1 MAQEPHVPEPISTN
15 DWSQNKRF
23 IRTFA
28 SDAAALKGE
37 KVELFTAPAKAPV
50 PEAPNDALTQAI
62 ASANSDTIDLDKT
75 PTFDPARI
83 GAIPTDNPTERP
95 VERLVGGTSLADA
108 GALADTLTPVAP
120 VPSPAVTPAPGP
132 DSAARMHTY
141 TSDFSQ
147 AVDAAH
153 ATPATVLAAEQ
164 DAGATRARAAA
175 PSSGANR
182 FYIIAAIALIA
193 LGAAGAYAAYRY
205 ASQPQTVAV
214 TQVAPVRIFVD
225 ERVELSGTGSALAM
239 AIEGSVQ
246 TPLAANAVR
255 LLTLPNGT
263 STDNSV
269 FSSLQLPAPNI
280 LLRNISA
287 PGSIAG
293 VVNVSGNQSPFF
305 ILGVASYGDTFSGML
320 SWEPTMAA
328 NLSALFPSYAQGSGV
343 QAASTTTATSSA
355 PVVATTFKDE
365 VVANHD
371 TRVLRDSVGHT
382 LIIYGYWDQNT
393 LLIARDEDAFTE
405 LVGRLANSRSTQ

>member
-1 MAQEPHVPEPISTN
+1 MAEESHAPEQISTN
-15 DWSQNKRF
+15 DWTQNKRF

-37 KVELFTAPAKAPV
+37 KLDLFTPPAKTPV
-50 PEAPNDALTQAI
+50 PEAPKDPLTQAI
-62 ASANSDTIDLDKT
+62 ASANSDTIDLDTT
-75 PTFDPARI
+75 PTFDPERL
-83 GAIPTDNPTERP
+83 GAIPSGNPIERP
-95 VERLVGGTSLADA
+95 VERLVGGSSLADA
-108 GALADTLTPVAP
+108 GALADTLAPAAPTPPPSAPP
-120 VPSPAVTPAPGP
+120 VPAP

-153 ATPATVLAAEQ
+153 ASPATVLAAEQ

-182 FYIIAAIALIA
+182 FYVIAAVALIA

-225 ERVELSGTGSALAM
+225 ERAGLSGTGSTLAM

-263 STDNSV
+263 STDSSV
-269 FSSLQLPAPNI
+269 FSALQLPAPNI

-287 PGSIAG
+287 PASIAG

-328 NLSALFPSYAQGSGV
+328 NLSVLFPPYPAV
-343 QAASTTTATSSA
+343 QTTVGTSTATSTT

-371 TRVLRDSVGHT
+371 ARVLRDSAGHT

-393 LLIARDEDAFTE
+393 LILARDEDAFTE
-405 LVGRLANSRSTQ
+405 LVGRLANSRNTQ